1 MIIKSI
7 TPGELRHM
15 NGQEALILQG
25 CGGSLKEWVEGINDL
40 LTDEG
45 ILKNGFKFEE
55 VYTFQNEGLTCL
67 MFPLQDEAKM
77 NVGKLAM
84 WRLAT
89 HHNFSGKW
97 LSDYVE
103 NRLGGF
109 ARDQPAQQQ
118 SIGKP
123 DCPLIGQ
130 DGNIFNLM
138 AIASCTLKEHG
149 LGEQAQEMRSRITQ
163 CQSYDSALAIIGD
176 YVNITSVSEH
186 DEDFD
191 EGISMQ

>member
-7 TPGELRHM
+7 TPGDLRQM
-15 NGQEALILQG
+15 YDQEALILQG
-25 CGGSLKEWVEGINDL
+25 CGGDLTEWVDGINGV
-40 LTDEG
+40 LTEEG
-45 ILKNGFKFEE
+45 ILKDGFRFEKA
-55 VYTFQNEGLTCL
+55 YTFQNEGLTCL
-67 MFPLQDEAKM
+67 MFPLQDESKV
-77 NVGKLAM
+77 NIGKLAM

-89 HHNFSGKW
+89 HENFGGTW

-109 ARDQPAQQQ
+109 ARDQPVQQ
-118 SIGKP
+118 STGKP

-138 AIASCTLKEHG
+138 GIASRTLKEAG
-149 LGEQAQEMRSRITQ
+149 LHDQAQEMRSRITQ

-176 YVNITSVSEH
+176 YVNITSS
-186 DEDFD
+186 DDQGEDFD